1 MFCNDS
7 SRNINDVQF
16 CETISKLE
24 NFSKFF
30 DSVRN
35 SKKII
40 SHDFKKNLD
49 EFLCTDIKEEHIN
62 LKEFYNNKK
71 FQSYEFCINTS
82 KEIYTTINGIYNN
95 IEFEI
100 RKSKI
105 INDILE
111 KCKAKYCAQCSIYHY
126 NYLGSGMQ
134 IKSIFSLNEKINDQ
148 ASPIEQIENKL
159 IKIINTYEKIF
170 KNSKPNTEN
179 KDLFKCDPCSCRICY
194 SISCFENFYLRILR
208 SGINKCYCGTNFN
221 DEDLISLVK
230 NFKKQVTIEKKFI
243 DEEDSEFNA
252 FIKKLVEISKEVK
265 GDDFIIKG
273 FAN

>member
-1 MFCNDS
+1 
-7 SRNINDVQF
+7 
-16 CETISKLE
+16 
-24 NFSKFF
+24 
-30 DSVRN
+30 
-35 SKKII
+35 
-40 SHDFKKNLD
+40 
-49 EFLCTDIKEEHIN
+49 
-62 LKEFYNNKK
+62 
-71 FQSYEFCINTS
+71 
-82 KEIYTTINGIYNN
+82 
-95 IEFEI
+95 
-100 RKSKI
+100 
-105 INDILE
+105 
-111 KCKAKYCAQCSIYHY
+111 
-126 NYLGSGMQ
+126 MQ

-243 DEEDSEFNA
+243 DEEVTYVIEKVGYLDLVTEY
-252 FIKKLVEISKEVK
+252 IKIRV
-265 GDDFIIKG
+265 
-273 FAN
+273 